1 MQVGGTMGRRL
12 PSAPPILSGYTYVR
26 PLGTG
31 GFADVFLFEQNM
43 PRRSVAVKVLL
54 QDIVDDDVLRSF
66 NAEADVMARLSSH
79 PSILTV
85 YNASISADGRP
96 YLVMEF
102 CPGSYSA
109 RERAEPLP
117 VATVL
122 SVAVRIACALETA
135 HRSKVLHR
143 DIKPSNILTTTFGGP
158 VLGDFGIA
166 ASLAGGAQSELF
178 AMSLPWSAPEVVDE
192 RTTGTVATEVWSF
205 GATIYSLLADR
216 APFELPAGSNG
227 SRTQLKQRI
236 NRAKYSNI
244 GRADVPASLESALAR
259 MMSRDPA
266 ARQTSLLEC
275 AHDLQRVER
284 DLGLPFTALEVA
296 DEAWASAGAPVN
308 FNNQESRGAVIS
320 EVSIA
325 SLRPG
330 PRRSARRSASQT
342 REGTLPGTGDTK
354 RTRFTPLT
362 LSLLLSSAVV
372 VGIGATVGALAIAGV
387 F

>member
-1 MQVGGTMGRRL
+1 MGRRL

-54 QDIVDDDVLRSF
+54 QDIVDDDVLRAF

-102 CPGSYSA
+102 CPGSYSS
-109 RERAEPLP
+109 RERAEQLP

-122 SVAVRIACALETA
+122 NVAVRIACALETA

-143 DIKPSNILTTTFGGP
+143 DIKPSNILTSTFGGP

-166 ASLAGGAQSELF
+166 ASLDGGARDELF
-178 AMSLPWSAPEVVDE
+178 AMSLPWSAPEVVDG

-205 GATIYSLLADR
+205 GATLYSLLADR
-216 APFELPAGSNG
+216 SPFELPAGSNR
-227 SRTQLKQRI
+227 SRVQLKQRI
-236 NRAKYSNI
+236 NRAEYTTI
-244 GRADVPASLESALAR
+244 GRADVSTPLESALAR

-266 ARQTSLLEC
+266 ARQVSLLEC
-275 AHDLQRVER
+275 ALDLQRVER
-284 DLGLPFTALEVA
+284 DLGLPVTALEVA
-296 DEAWASAGAPVN
+296 DEAWASAGAPVDFDN
-308 FNNQESRGAVIS
+308 HESRGAVSSDVI
-320 EVSIA
+320 IPA
-325 SLRPG
+325 LRPAT
-330 PRRSARRSASQT
+330 RRSARRPASHT
-342 REGTLPGTGDTK
+342 REGTLPDGGNIG
-354 RTRFTPLT
+354 RRRLSPLV
-362 LSLLLSSAVV
+362 LGLLLTGAVV
-372 VGIGATVGALAIAGV
+372 VGGGATVGALRIAGLI
-387 F
+387 

>member
-1 MQVGGTMGRRL
+1 MGRRL

-96 YLVMEF
+96 YLVMEY

-109 RERAEPLP
+109 RERAEPISL
-117 VATVL
+117 ATGL
-122 SVAVRIACALETA
+122 NVAVRIACALETA

-166 ASLAGGAQSELF
+166 ASLAGGARNELF

-205 GATIYSLLADR
+205 GATLYSLLSDR
-216 APFELPAGSNG
+216 APFELPAGSSG
-227 SRTQLKQRI
+227 SRAQLQQRI
-236 NRAKYSNI
+236 GRAKYTSI
-244 GRADVPASLESALAR
+244 GRADVPSSLENVLAR

-266 ARQTSLLEC
+266 ARQVSLLEC
-275 AHDLQRVER
+275 AYDLQRVER
-284 DLGLPFTALEVA
+284 DLGLPVTALEVA
-296 DEAWASAGAPVN
+296 DEAWASAGAPVD
-308 FNNQESRGAVIS
+308 FDNQEARGPVIS
-320 EVSIA
+320 DVILPT
-325 SLRPG
+325 LRPG
-330 PRRSARRSASQT
+330 GRASARRPAAQA
-342 REGTLPGTGDTK
+342 RDEALPDSSEA
-354 RTRFTPLT
+354 RRARLSPLA
-362 LSLLLSSAVV
+362 LGLLLMGAVV
-372 VGIGATVGALAIAGV
+372 VGGGATVAALLLAGLI
-387 F
+387 

>member
-1 MQVGGTMGRRL
+1 MGRRL
-12 PSAPPILSGYTYVR
+12 PSAPPVLSGYTYVR

-79 PSILTV
+79 PAILTV

-122 SVAVRIACALETA
+122 AVAVRIACALETA

-192 RTTGTVATEVWSF
+192 RTTGTIATEVWSF

-236 NRAKYSNI
+236 NRARYTNI
-244 GRADVPASLESALAR
+244 GRADVPASLENALAR

-284 DLGLPFTALEVA
+284 DLGLPLTALEVA
-296 DEAWASAGAPVN
+296 DEAWASAGAPVD
-308 FNNQESRGAVIS
+308 FNNQESRGAIISDVIMPT
-320 EVSIA
+320 
-325 SLRPG
+325 LRPG
-330 PRRSARRSASQT
+330 PRRSARRPVSQT
-342 REGTLPGTGDTK
+342 REGTMPGGGAE

-362 LSLLLSSAVV
+362 LSLLLTGAVV
-372 VGIGATVGALAIAGV
+372 VGIGATVGALALAGV

>member
-1 MQVGGTMGRRL
+1 MGRRL
-12 PSAPPILSGYTYVR
+12 PSAPPVLSGYTYVR

-54 QDIVDDDVLRSF
+54 QDIVDDNVLRSF

-85 YNASISADGRP
+85 YDASISADGRP
-96 YLVMEF
+96 CLVMEY
-102 CPGSYSA
+102 CPGSYSF
-109 RERAEPLP
+109 RGRAEPLP

-122 SVAVRIACALETA
+122 NIAVRIAGALETA
-135 HRSKVLHR
+135 HRSQVLHR

-166 ASLAGGAQSELF
+166 ASLAGDARGELF

-192 RTTGTVATEVWSF
+192 RTTGTIATEVWSF
-205 GATIYSLLADR
+205 GATLYSLLADR

-227 SRTQLKQRI
+227 SRALQQRI
-236 NRAKYSNI
+236 GRAKYTSI

-266 ARQTSLLEC
+266 ARQVSLLEC
-275 AHDLQRVER
+275 AYDLQRVER
-284 DLGLPFTALEVA
+284 DLGLPLTALEVA
-296 DEAWASAGAPVN
+296 DEAWASAGSPIDFDN
-308 FNNQESRGAVIS
+308 LESRGTVIS
-320 EVSIA
+320 DVSIPT
-325 SLRPG
+325 LRPG
-330 PRRSARRSASQT
+330 LQRSIRRPASHT
-342 REGTLPGTGDTK
+342 REGTLPDGGDAG
-354 RTRFTPLT
+354 RRQFSPLVLT
-362 LSLLLSSAVV
+362 LLLAGAVV
-372 VGIGATVGALAIAGV
+372 VGGGATVGALLIAGLI
-387 F
+387 

>member
-1 MQVGGTMGRRL
+1 MGRRL
-12 PSAPPILSGYTYVR
+12 PSAPPVLSGYTYVR

-109 RERAEPLP
+109 RERAKPLP
-117 VATVL
+117 VATAL
-122 SVAVRIACALETA
+122 SVGVRIACALETA

-205 GATIYSLLADR
+205 GATLYSLLADR
-216 APFELPAGSNG
+216 GPFELPAGANG
-227 SRTQLKQRI
+227 TRAQLKQRI
-236 NRAKYSNI
+236 NRAKYTSI
-244 GRADVPASLESALAR
+244 GRADVPASLEDVLAR

-266 ARQTSLLEC
+266 SRQSSLLEC
-275 AHDLQRVER
+275 AHDLQRVQR
-284 DLGLPFTALEVA
+284 DLGLPLTALEVA
-296 DEAWASAGAPVN
+296 DEAWAAAGAPVD
-308 FNNQESRGAVIS
+308 FNNHESRGAVIS
-320 EVSIA
+320 DVIIP

-330 PRRSARRSASQT
+330 ARRSARRPVSQT
-342 REGTLPGTGDTK
+342 REGTLPNGIDSGHK
-354 RTRFTPLT
+354 RLSPLV
-362 LSLLLSSAVV
+362 LILLLVGAVI
-372 VGIGATVGALAIAGV
+372 VGGGATVAALSIAGA

>member
-1 MQVGGTMGRRL
+1 MGRRL

-54 QDIVDDDVLRSF
+54 RDIVDDHVLRSF
-66 NAEADVMARLSSH
+66 NAEADVMARLSAH

-102 CPGSYSA
+102 CPGSYSS
-109 RERAEPLP
+109 RERTIALP
-117 VATVL
+117 IATAL
-122 SVAVRIACALETA
+122 TVAVRIAGALETA

-143 DIKPSNILTTTFGGP
+143 DIKPSNILTTTFNAP

-166 ASLAGGAQSELF
+166 ASIAGGGPHDLF

-205 GATIYSLLADR
+205 GATVYSLLADR
-216 APFELPAGSNG
+216 APFELPAGESG
-227 SRTQLKQRI
+227 SRAQLKQRI
-236 NRAKYSNI
+236 NRAKYTPI
-244 GRADVPASLESALAR
+244 GRADVPASLESTLAR

-266 ARQTSLLEC
+266 ARQSSLLEC
-275 AHDLQRVER
+275 AHELQRVER
-284 DLGLPFTALEVA
+284 ELGLPLTALEVA
-296 DEAWASAGAPVN
+296 DEAWASAGIPVDFDN
-308 FNNQESRGAVIS
+308 QQARGPIISDVVIPALRAGRFN
-320 EVSIA
+320 
-325 SLRPG
+325 
-330 PRRSARRSASQT
+330 RRQLSPI
-342 REGTLPGTGDTK
+342 REGTLTDLGDGRKPGLN
-354 RTRFTPLT
+354 RLA
-362 LSLLLSSAVV
+362 LVLLLAAAVV
-372 VGIGATVGALAIAGV
+372 VGGGVTVGTFILTGV
-387 F
+387 I

>member
-1 MQVGGTMGRRL
+1 MGRRL
-12 PSAPPILSGYTYVR
+12 PSAPPVLSGYTYVR

-85 YNASISADGRP
+85 YDASISADGRP
-96 YLVMEF
+96 YLVMEY
-102 CPGSYSA
+102 CPGSYSF
-109 RERAEPLP
+109 RERAEPLL

-122 SVAVRIACALETA
+122 NVAVRIAGALETA
-135 HRSKVLHR
+135 HRSQVLHR

-166 ASLAGGAQSELF
+166 ASLAGSAQGELF

-205 GATIYSLLADR
+205 GATLYSLLADR

-227 SRTQLKQRI
+227 SRAQLKQRI
-236 NRAKYSNI
+236 VRATYTSI

-266 ARQTSLLEC
+266 ARPVSLLEC
-275 AHDLQRVER
+275 AYDLQRVER
-284 DLGLPFTALEVA
+284 DLGLPLTALEVA
-296 DEAWASAGAPVN
+296 DEAWASAGAPVDFDN
-308 FNNQESRGAVIS
+308 HESRGAVIS
-320 EVSIA
+320 DVIIPT
-325 SLRPG
+325 LRPG
-330 PRRSARRSASQT
+330 PRRGLRRPASHT
-342 REGTLPGTGDTK
+342 REGTRPDGDGTG
-354 RTRFTPLT
+354 RRQFSPLM
-362 LSLLLSSAVV
+362 LSVLLAGAVV
-372 VGIGATVGALAIAGV
+372 VGGGATVGALLMAGLI
-387 F
+387 

>member
-1 MQVGGTMGRRL
+1 MGRRL
-12 PSAPPILSGYTYVR
+12 PSAPPVLSGYSYVR

-102 CPGSYSA
+102 CPGSYSS

-117 VATVL
+117 LATVL
-122 SVAVRIACALETA
+122 GVAVKIAGALETA

-166 ASLAGGAQSELF
+166 ASLAGGGRDELF
-178 AMSLPWSAPEVVDE
+178 AMSLPWSAPEVIDE
-192 RTTGTVATEVWSF
+192 RTTGTIATEVWSF
-205 GATIYSLLADR
+205 GATLYSLLADR
-216 APFELPAGSNG
+216 APFDLPAGSTRSAG
-227 SRTQLKQRI
+227 SRAQLKQRI
-236 NRAKYSNI
+236 NRAKYTSI
-244 GRADVPASLESALAR
+244 GRADVPPALETILAR
-259 MMSRDPA
+259 MMGRDPA
-266 ARQTSLLEC
+266 SRQASLLEC
-275 AHDLQRVER
+275 AHDLQRVQR
-284 DLGLPFTALEVA
+284 DLGLPITALEVA
-296 DEAWASAGAPVN
+296 DEAWASAGVPVD
-308 FNNQESRGAVIS
+308 FNNLTARGPV
-320 EVSIA
+320 VSDVVIA

-330 PRRSARRSASQT
+330 RGSRRPVSQT
-342 REGTLPGTGDTK
+342 REGTLADVDAPR
-354 RTRFTPLT
+354 RTPIRPFALA
-362 LSLLLSSAVV
+362 LLLVGAVV
-372 VGIGATVGALAIAGV
+372 VGGFATFGTLFVVGLI
-387 F
+387 

>member
-1 MQVGGTMGRRL
+1 MGRRL
-12 PSAPPILSGYTYVR
+12 PSAPPVLSGYTYVR

-85 YNASISADGRP
+85 YDASISADGRP
-96 YLVMEF
+96 YLVMEY
-102 CPGSYSA
+102 CPGSYSF

-122 SVAVRIACALETA
+122 NVAVRIAGALETA
-135 HRSKVLHR
+135 HRSQVLHR

-166 ASLAGGAQSELF
+166 ASLAGSAQGELF

-205 GATIYSLLADR
+205 GATLYSLLADR

-227 SRTQLKQRI
+227 SRAQLKQRI
-236 NRAKYSNI
+236 VRATYTSI

-266 ARQTSLLEC
+266 ARPVSLLEC
-275 AHDLQRVER
+275 AYDLQRVER
-284 DLGLPFTALEVA
+284 DLGLPLTALEVA
-296 DEAWASAGAPVN
+296 DEAWASAGAPVDFDN
-308 FNNQESRGAVIS
+308 HESRGAVIS
-320 EVSIA
+320 DVIIPT
-325 SLRPG
+325 LRPG
-330 PRRSARRSASQT
+330 PRRGLRRPASHT
-342 REGTLPGTGDTK
+342 REGTRPDGDGTG
-354 RTRFTPLT
+354 RRQFSPLM
-362 LSLLLSSAVV
+362 LSMLLAGAVV
-372 VGIGATVGALAIAGV
+372 VGGGATVGALLMAGLI
-387 F
+387 